1 MLEVSAAELAVM
13 AGAELRGDPAALVG
27 PDVIIDSRSVTP
39 GCLFVALP
47 GERVDGHD
55 FAARAEAAG
64 AGAVLV
70 TRSVDVSVP
79 QLVVADAAA
88 ALAVLAA
95 AFVEQRLAAGLISI
109 GVTGS
114 SGKTSTKDLIA
125 QVLAAAAPTVA
136 AVGSAN
142 NEIGAPLTALK
153 VDVTTRYLVNELGA
167 RGLGHISWLC
177 GIVKPTVAVVT
188 NVGHAH
194 LGEFG
199 SVEVIAKAKSELVA
213 ALPPGG
219 WAVLNADD
227 PRVSAMAEL
236 APGPVAT
243 FAVGAEPT
251 FGSIRVWASDVVADD
266 RQRASFI
273 LHAAGAVTGSAPV
286 RLQVSGWHQV
296 PNALAAAAVGLTQDL
311 RLGDIAAAV
320 SEAVARSRWRM
331 ELVDAPDGSL
341 VVNDAYNANPDS
353 MDAALRAVA
362 AMRRPS
368 GRLVAVLGDMLEL
381 GPDSAEAHRRV
392 GALAAELGFDT
403 LFTVGEFADDLA
415 SGAGERGLSATV
427 LPEPLAA
434 VAAVRAII
442 APPDVVLVKASRGL
456 ALEAVAQGLTA
467 KAGMESER

>member
-13 AGAELRGDPAALVG
+13 AGAELRGDPTAVVG
-27 PDVIIDSRSVTP
+27 PDVVIDSRSVTR

-55 FAARAEAAG
+55 FAARAESAG

-70 TRSVDVSVP
+70 TRSVDVGVP
-79 QLVVADAAA
+79 QLVVRDTAA
-88 ALAVLAA
+88 ALARLAE
-95 AFVEQRLAAGLISI
+95 AFVEQRLAAGLVSI
-109 GVTGS
+109 GITGS

-125 QVLAAAAPTVA
+125 QVLAAAGPTVA
-136 AVGSAN
+136 AAGSAN

-153 VDVTTRYLVNELGA
+153 VDAQTRYLVNELGA
-167 RGLGHISWLC
+167 RGLGHIQWLC
-177 GIVKPTVAVVT
+177 GIVKPAVAVVT

-199 SVEVIAKAKSELVA
+199 SVEVIAQAKSELVA
-213 ALPPGG
+213 SLPAGG

-251 FGSIRVWASDVVADD
+251 FGSIRVWATDVAADD
-266 RQRASFI
+266 RQRAGFV
-273 LHAAGAVTGSAPV
+273 LHADGAVAGSAPV
-286 RLQVSGWHQV
+286 QLQVSGWHQV
-296 PNALAAAAVGLTQDL
+296 PNALAAAAVGLTQAC
-311 RLGDIAAAV
+311 GV
-320 SEAVARSRWRM
+320 SEVAAELSQAVARSRWRM
-331 ELVDAPDGSL
+331 ELIDAPDGSL

-362 AMRRPS
+362 AMRRPG

-381 GPDSAEAHRRV
+381 GPESADAHRRI
-392 GALAAELGFDT
+392 GALAADLGFDA

-415 SGAGERGLSATV
+415 SGAFERGLSATV
-427 LPEPLAA
+427 LSEPRAAIAA
-434 VAAVRAII
+434 VKAIAAA
-442 APPDVVLVKASRGL
+442 PDVVLVKASRGL

-467 KAGMESER
+467 EAGMESER